1 MAAEYTAVVMA
12 LPRTAP
18 NHLAGRYLERL
29 ASLRKSELQL
39 RAALED
45 PTTLFVPVW
54 RAQSLIAQQSG
65 SFSAQFVSGLTHFGT
80 QDTSELILLG
90 EFRGRLCFA
99 IELPATESPGLEP
112 SGEFTD
118 LRGVAGELMHDEAGV
133 LAYARA
139 MILWRERHRFCG
151 RCGAPT
157 RPTEAGHVRKCS
169 NDECG
174 TQQFPRI
181 DPAVIV
187 LVTDGER
194 ALLGRQASW
203 PPGRYSTIA
212 GFVEPGESL
221 EDAVAREVHEE
232 TGVEIDAVDYH
243 SSQPWPFPSSLMLGF
258 TARASRTEIRRIDD
272 ELEDAR
278 WLTREQIAAGEVALP
293 TTHSISFRLI
303 EDWYDAGS
311 AIPLRREPNAR
322 LWTAPGR
329 GPTK

>member
-1 MAAEYTAVVMA
+1 MA
-12 LPRTAP
+12 LPRTVP
-18 NHLAGRYLERL
+18 NHLAGRYLQRL
-29 ASLRKSELQL
+29 ASLRKSEQQL

-45 PTTLFVPVW
+45 PATLFVPVW
-54 RAQSLIAQQSG
+54 RAQSLIAQGSG
-65 SFSAQFVSGLTHFGT
+65 SFSAQFVSGLTHFDES
-80 QDTSELILLG
+80 DTSELILLG

-99 IELPATESPGLEP
+99 IELPSTQPPRIEP
-112 SGEFTD
+112 SGEFVD

-157 RPTEAGHVRKCS
+157 RPAEAGHVRKCS
-169 NDECG
+169 NDQCG

-243 SSQPWPFPSSLMLGF
+243 SSQPWPFPASLMLGF
-258 TARASRTEIRRIDD
+258 AAHASSTQIRRIDD

-278 WLTREQIAAGEVALP
+278 WFTRAQIAAGEVALP

-311 AIPLRREPNAR
+311 ATPLCQEPNAR
-322 LWTAPGR
+322 LWTSPVR
-329 GPTK
+329 NSSR

>member
-1 MAAEYTAVVMA
+1 MA
-12 LPRTAP
+12 LPRTVP
-18 NHLAGRYLERL
+18 NHLAGRYLQRL
-29 ASLRKSELQL
+29 ASLRKSEQQL

-45 PTTLFVPVW
+45 PATLFVPVW
-54 RAQSLIAQQSG
+54 RSQSLIAQGSG
-65 SFSAQFVSGLTHFGT
+65 SFSAQFVSGLTHFDES
-80 QDTSELILLG
+80 DTSELILLG

-99 IELPATESPGLEP
+99 IELPSTQPPRIEP
-112 SGEFTD
+112 SGEFVD

-157 RPTEAGHVRKCS
+157 RPAEAGHVRKCS
-169 NDECG
+169 NDQCG

-187 LVTDGER
+187 LMTDGER

-243 SSQPWPFPSSLMLGF
+243 SSQPWPFPASLMLGF
-258 TARASRTEIRRIDD
+258 AAHASSTQIRRIDD

-278 WLTREQIAAGEVALP
+278 WFTRAQIAAGEVALP

-311 AIPLRREPNAR
+311 ATPLRQEPNAR
-322 LWTAPGR
+322 LWTSPVR
-329 GPTK
+329 NSSR